1 MSVMTTGDA
10 GTPERPLTVDDL
22 EHTPED
28 GRRYELVDGRLDVS
42 PAPGSLH
49 MRVANRLSAHLNNV
63 CGGEYEIGEN
73 AGINLDSARTSHR
86 IPDVVVFDGAP
97 PADGYTDVP
106 PLLAVE
112 IISPDS
118 IFRDSSTKRAEY
130 AAFGIPS
137 YWIINPLAD
146 RIGLLE
152 LRLDHGGYRDAA
164 QVHGDAVFRTE
175 APFPVTLVP
184 HWLTADGPWLRLIG
198 GE

>member
-1 MSVMTTGDA
+1 MTTGDA
-10 GTPERPLTVDDL
+10 GTPERPLTVGDL

-49 MRVANRLSAHLNNV
+49 MRVANRLATHLNIV

-73 AGINLDSARTSHR
+73 AGINLDSARINHR

-97 PADGYTDVP
+97 PMDGYTDVP
-106 PLLAVE
+106 PLLVVE

-118 IFRDSSTKRAEY
+118 IFRDSSTKRGEY
-130 AAFGIPS
+130 AAFGVPS

-152 LRLDHGGYRDAA
+152 LRLDRGGYRDAA
-164 QVHGDAVFRTE
+164 QVHGDTLFGTD
-175 APFPVTLVP
+175 APFPVSLVP
-184 HWLTADGPWLRLIG
+184 HWLTADGPWLRHLG
-198 GE
+198 GD